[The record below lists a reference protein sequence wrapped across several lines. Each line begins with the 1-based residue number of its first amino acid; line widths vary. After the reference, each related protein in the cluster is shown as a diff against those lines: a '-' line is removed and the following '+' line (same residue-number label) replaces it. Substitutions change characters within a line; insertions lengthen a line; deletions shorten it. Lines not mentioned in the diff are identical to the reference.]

1 MSHAVGLNEVSKE
14 MSGPR
19 KRKVDKYQKRTK
31 KETKLNETENK
42 NLMEQRTKAALKN
55 KIKIQ
60 SNTSSSSALSN
71 LMGMVQCKALDRL
84 REHEEADHKNV
95 ETNHQNSR
103 FDDMDNEITKT
114 TNTQIADKNLSD
126 KSSGKDNTDVGNN
139 DTTIWTDH
147 NNESNREISENDACY
162 NSSRKRSYP
171 NTEKQ
176 PATAE
181 SKFFRFSALAK
192 ELSGR

>member
-1 MSHAVGLNEVSKE
+1 
-14 MSGPR
+14 
-19 KRKVDKYQKRTK
+19 
-31 KETKLNETENK
+31 
-42 NLMEQRTKAALKN
+42 MEQRTKAALKN

-114 TNTQIADKNLSD
+114 TNKQITDKNVSNPISD
-126 KSSGKDNTDVGNN
+126 QSSGKDDTVVGNN
-139 DTTIWTDH
+139 DTKICSTP
-147 NNESNREISENDACY
+147 SEI
-162 NSSRKRSYP
+162 KRS
-171 NTEKQ
+171 KLLLGH
-176 PATAE
+176 
-181 SKFFRFSALAK
+181 SMS
-192 ELSGR
+192 SGTRKWTFPPGPTRILIIFGTL